1 MKNPFARLLHHYTY
15 NLKLKNKLVI
25 SHAILLMVPTAVVTG
40 FLYARM
46 YGIVMDD
53 TIRSEQALATQTVGT
68 IESLVDNAVHAG
80 EVMARTGLVLDLFNV
95 PLEQAGTHQP
105 QRSRVDSLYRLASNL
120 VDHSFITDIRIY
132 YDDAS
137 YEDLSRYNQGRHPLF
152 LPVSG
157 LDSPWIGQFESS
169 SEELMLCPGEL
180 LSESE
185 IGECGGLASIL
196 RLSYSRTGSNV
207 TVPPQASAYVAV
219 YFSPDVLEGVLA

>member
-1 MKNPFARLLHHYTY
+1 MCIRDSHYTY

-80 EVMARTGLVLDLFNV
+80 EVLARTGLVLDLFNV

-157 LDSPWIGQFESS
+157 PVSYTHLDVYKRQRSRPAVRHLLREILWQGQPAAKTHIMFQAAARQSGVGI
-169 SEELMLCPGEL
+169 LPFPNPGAGLPLPVLIL
-180 LSESE
+180 LQK
-185 IGECGGLASIL
+185 I
-196 RLSYSRTGSNV
+196 
-207 TVPPQASAYVAV
+207 P
-219 YFSPDVLEGVLA
+219 